1 MPRAALLLIALILVF
16 TPATPRAQD
25 IAELVGPTT
34 DIPQNSYRSWA
45 LFLVCNP
52 DWVTERRSGDLAN
65 LYWAFKRFGDAI
77 GPQNLA
83 VWFWKEQMRVT
94 DPRLGDNVNVARAAA
109 YCAALRLTPSRGPFI
124 LITTDRPGVDS
135 VPPAHGVFELG
146 NLQPEQI
153 EALLLKLTD
162 VLMTGRAADTFGRDP
177 AAAVAASDPAAATG
191 FWIRMLEGARRSI
204 IGFGCAISV
213 RIDTGVFSAELRECP
228 GA

>member
-1 MPRAALLLIALILVF
+1 M
-16 TPATPRAQD
+16 
-25 IAELVGPTT
+25 AELIGPT
-34 DIPQNSYRSWA
+34 DEIPANSYESWA

-52 DWVTERRSGDLAN
+52 EWTTDRRSSDLAD

-77 GPQNLA
+77 GPENLA

-124 LITTDRPGVDS
+124 LITTERPGVDS

-153 EALLLKLTD
+153 EKLLLTLTD
-162 VLMTGRAADTFGRDP
+162 VLMTGRAADTFGREP
-177 AAAVAASDPAAATG
+177 AVAVAAGDAGAATG